1 MEWQQV
7 HEEAAEALKTSCEK
21 LKDPS
26 EKDLENREQRGHFPQ
41 KAVGESMG
49 GGQKVEYYSLYLH
62 IVECTTNSLLRCV
75 GSRDAQVH
83 KQDCFRLH
91 SVSYVHHM
99 HHWLSIRYVCYAVH
113 FSYSN

>member
-26 EKDLENREQRGHFPQ
+26 EKDLENRERCGHFPQ

-49 GGQKVEYYSLYLH
+49 GGQ
-62 IVECTTNSLLRCV
+62 R
-75 GSRDAQVH
+75 
-83 KQDCFRLH
+83 
-91 SVSYVHHM
+91 
-99 HHWLSIRYVCYAVH
+99 
-113 FSYSN
+113 